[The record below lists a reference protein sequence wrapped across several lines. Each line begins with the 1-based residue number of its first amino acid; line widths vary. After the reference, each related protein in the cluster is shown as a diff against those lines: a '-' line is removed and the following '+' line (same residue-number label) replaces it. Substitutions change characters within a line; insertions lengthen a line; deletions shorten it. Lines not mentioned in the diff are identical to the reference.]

1 MLFLSDRTSRISYFQ
16 QKRSKVWLCVHK
28 RFLAAIP
35 KFRKFC
41 FISASEWQ
49 HTVLIKKS
57 GSHNPLTNLRGTVRL
72 QLELYWAPGEGV
84 CLAREHTVC
93 ICAPHVRRTGGPVE
107 EPATEGRAALVHGI
121 PPRKSVAWLERPFIS
136 WMSLTLLSAYWHAYA
151 MTGIYIRTH
160 DCWPTYKY
168 CTWYHQEPTR
178 STFDSLWAECTFC
191 FNYIPMHFLTAHS
204 LKSEAC
210 SDCIGLSPCA

>member
-28 RFLAAIP
+28 CFLAAIP

-136 WMSLTLLSAYWHAYA
+136 WMSLTLLLHIDMHMLWQAYTYVH
-151 MTGIYIRTH
+151 MTVGLPTNTVLGITKNL
-160 DCWPTYKY
+160 P
-168 CTWYHQEPTR
+168 
-178 STFDSLWAECTFC
+178 
-191 FNYIPMHFLTAHS
+191 
-204 LKSEAC
+204 EALLILC
-210 SDCIGLSPCA
+210 EQNVPFALITSQCIS